1 VPVSEAREC
10 ARKKWIDT
18 QREGASAENIAKK
31 VFCRRSTMRINESRT
46 HTPRSQ
52 TAVGQQSRTSG
63 TSSQRTTSTPRPTS
77 RFNTDSMDTRGV
89 ATTTA
94 APRLPVPTSD
104 LRRGQSG
111 PQVRQLQEGLVS
123 LGYLSARDMA
133 TGPGVYGPKTEA
145 AVKRLQSASGL
156 SPTGVYE
163 ASTRQALTQAL
174 TPTTPTDP
182 SIPAAGMRRGHEGAN
197 VLQLQN
203 GLVQLGYLTQAQVN
217 TGPGIFGG
225 QTESAVKALQVR
237 NGLPATGAFDEAT
250 RSAMEKEVAQYKD
263 PSQMVKESYGKLL
276 GREPSAD
283 ELAAATARAEQ
294 IKQSGGS
301 LVAMRQDTVGAI
313 RQTEE
318 YRATHPIG
326 SGTVSNTEDANEY
339 FLTQWGGTPYNS
351 ANGAPFGYSDCGPT
365 STVMALSAIGLM
377 ERPSPENA
385 STTIDAVRDAA
396 IGRDTTQSQRMGFG
410 SLENAVEAYGGQT
423 QMLTGIAGIDQA
435 MERGNPVIIGGNP
448 WQAWGADQRANGN
461 YLNSRDPGG
470 HFVTVLGKT
479 QDGKYIIGDP
489 LVKNGAIEVSRE
501 QLQSFFSNG
510 GFGAMEVYRP

>member
-1 VPVSEAREC
+1 MRLNDGSSFTPRIKPAAIQQPRSSGTPSQPSTNTARPVS
-10 ARKKWIDT
+10 
-18 QREGASAENIAKK
+18 
-31 VFCRRSTMRINESRT
+31 
-46 HTPRSQ
+46 
-52 TAVGQQSRTSG
+52 
-63 TSSQRTTSTPRPTS
+63 
-77 RFNTDSMDTRGV
+77 RFHADSMETRGV
-89 ATTTA
+89 STRAPA
-94 APRLPVPTSD
+94 APRLPVPASE

-111 PQVRQLQEGLVS
+111 PEVRQLQEGLVS
-123 LGYLSARDMA
+123 LGYLSAQDMA
-133 TGPGVYGPKTEA
+133 TGPGVFGPRTEA
-145 AVKRLQSASGL
+145 ALKRLQSSSGL

-182 SIPAAGMRRGHEGAN
+182 SLPAAGMRRGNEGGN

-203 GLVQLGYLTQAQVN
+203 SLVQLGYLTQTQVN

-225 QTESAVKALQVR
+225 QTEAAVKALQVR
-237 NGLPATGAFDEAT
+237 NGLSATGVFDEAT
-250 RSAMEKEVAQYKD
+250 RAAMGKEVAQYQD
-263 PSQMVKESYGKLL
+263 PSQMVQESYGKLL
-276 GREPSAD
+276 GREPTAD

-301 LVAMRQDTVGAI
+301 LSAMRQDTVGAI

-318 YRATHPIG
+318 YRAAHPIG
-326 SGTVSNTEDANEY
+326 SGTVSNTADANEY

-351 ANGAPFGYSDCGPT
+351 ANGAPYGYNDCGPT
-365 STVMALSAIGLM
+365 STVMALSALGLM
-377 ERPSPENA
+377 ERPSPESA

-396 IGRDTTQSQRMGFG
+396 LGRDTNESQRMGFG
-410 SLENAVEAYGGQT
+410 SLQRAVGAYGGQT

-448 WQAWGADQRANGN
+448 WQAWGAEQRANGN
-461 YLNSRDPGG
+461 YLNGRDPGG

-479 QDGKYIIGDP
+479 QEGQYIIGDP
-489 LVKNGAIEVSRE
+489 LVKNGTIEVSRD
-501 QLQSFFSNG
+501 QLETFFRNG